1 MGLWGARPPEHTHP
15 RSTDMRS
22 LLGGDGTLQ
31 HIFKLYLASFRVHG
45 LKRMFTFD
53 TGRAG
58 GQGDSSLLSL
68 SVRAAVTKYHKLDG
82 LNSEHLFSTVL
93 EAGRS

>member
-1 MGLWGARPPEHTHP
+1 
-15 RSTDMRS
+15 
-22 LLGGDGTLQ
+22 
-31 HIFKLYLASFRVHG
+31 
-45 LKRMFTFD
+45 MFTFD